1 MALSLIKRT
10 QNQSLL
16 VAEMRMIPW
25 MCAHTQLDRIRNE
38 EIRNKVK
45 VAPIKD
51 KMKETRLRWF
61 GHIKRRSED
70 APVR

>member
-1 MALSLIKRT
+1 
-10 QNQSLL
+10 
-16 VAEMRMIPW
+16 MIPW